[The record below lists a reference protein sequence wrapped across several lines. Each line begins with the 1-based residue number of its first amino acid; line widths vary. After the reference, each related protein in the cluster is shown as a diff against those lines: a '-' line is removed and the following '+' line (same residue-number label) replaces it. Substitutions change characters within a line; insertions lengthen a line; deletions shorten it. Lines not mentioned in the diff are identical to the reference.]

1 MPLLGLQTCRE
12 FNLIKR
18 IHIIENCNTK
28 DIFITENI
36 DIFEGDGS
44 LKKKCTIEV
53 DEKNIPVA
61 SSPRKISYTVCDKLK
76 GTLTKLAENNIKSGE
91 S

>member
-1 MPLLGLQTCRE
+1 MLCTIKNVAKKQRYVIVKAETMPLLGLQTCRE

-36 DIFEGDGS
+36 DIFEGNGS
-44 LKKKCTIEV
+44 LKKKCTIQ
-53 DEKNIPVA
+53 
-61 SSPRKISYTVCDKLK
+61 LK
-76 GTLTKLAENNIKSGE
+76 
-91 S
+91 